1 MNASITL
8 AGMVEKCH
16 VVSAATTCAEVD
28 EAFSG
33 NLDGPSVIVRD
44 VDGRIGL
51 LGKSSFLSKMAGRY
65 GYGRSLWGKRPVGA
79 VTTWGVP
86 LVRLTTTI
94 TQAAALIVDSA
105 EGYRD
110 LPVVDDDGE
119 PLGIVRPVRVMRAL
133 ADHTAHQAATDQLT
147 GVASRA
153 RFIDE
158 LATRVAMLDDAQ
170 GVVVVAFL
178 DLDRLKPVNDLFGH
192 TLGDALLRSV
202 AKRLVAAAGPHDVVG
217 RLGGDEFAVVT
228 WLPSAPDLEVENE
241 AMAFGERLRSAI
253 ARRDKQLPLKA
264 ASHAS
269 VGVAFT
275 ASTLGDVEPLLISA
289 DEAMYAAKVAGG
301 DRVRLG
307 GPTAEVGRAVGTD
320 DLLLVY
326 QPVID
331 VRTGDVVAVEA
342 LLRRRGESGLL
353 EFPAERMQQAV
364 RTGST
369 LALDLWVL
377 AEACAAMVRWDAGSV
392 QVPQQLHVNLAPQTV
407 CEPHFAGVLLDTIN
421 ASGLSRDRV
430 CLELSEYA
438 GVDDLLRAT
447 PQFLALTEAGIR
459 LALDDMGATLGAL
472 RLLGGSLPIDCVK
485 VDRSVIEGCG
495 LGLAFDGEMLDLV
508 ARLAERF
515 SISVVA
521 EGVETTHEN
530 DAVRRSGIHHIQ
542 GFLHARPLAEADLMR
557 FLGRD
562 ASSRG
567 EASRELS
574 TFGGAGVASG
584 LA

>member
-1 MNASITL
+1 
-8 AGMVEKCH
+8 
-16 VVSAATTCAEVD
+16 
-28 EAFSG
+28 
-33 NLDGPSVIVRD
+33 
-44 VDGRIGL
+44 
-51 LGKSSFLSKMAGRY
+51 
-65 GYGRSLWGKRPVGA
+65 
-79 VTTWGVP
+79 
-86 LVRLTTTI
+86 
-94 TQAAALIVDSA
+94 VDSI

-110 LPVVDDDGE
+110 LPVVDDEGE

-153 RFIDE
+153 RFIEE
-158 LATRVAMLDDAQ
+158 LSVRVERLDSGP
-170 GVVVVAFL
+170 GVVIVAFV

-202 AKRLVAAAGPHDVVG
+202 AKRLAAAVGPDDVVG

-228 WLPSAPDLEVENE
+228 SVGSAPNLEIEE
-241 AMAFGERLRSAI
+241 FALALGERLRSAV
-253 ARRDKQLPLKA
+253 ARRDRQLPKKA

-275 ASTLGDVEPLLISA
+275 SSPLVDVEPLLVSA

-307 GPTAEVGRAVGTD
+307 GRAAEVGRAVRTD
-320 DLLLVY
+320 DLMLMY

-331 VRTGDVVAVEA
+331 VRTGEVTAVEA
-342 LLRRRGESGLL
+342 LLRNRGESGLL

-369 LALDLWVL
+369 LALDAWVL
-377 AEACAAMVRWDAGSV
+377 SQACADMARWDASSV
-392 QVPQQLHVNLAPQTV
+392 RLPRRLHVNLAPQTV
-407 CEPHFAGVLLDTIN
+407 CEPHFATALLAAIDATGF
-421 ASGLSRDRV
+421 ATERV
-430 CLELSEYA
+430 CLELSECA
-438 GVDDLLRAT
+438 GVDDLLRAV
-447 PQFLALTEAGIR
+447 PQFLALTEAGAR

-508 ARLAERF
+508 ARLADRF
-515 SISVVA
+515 AIEVVA
-521 EGVETTHEN
+521 EGVETAHED

-542 GFLHARPLAEADLMR
+542 GFLHSKPLVEADLLL
-557 FLGRD
+557 FLDCEEGSRVIPRSALSSVD
-562 ASSRG
+562 APHC
-567 EASRELS
+567 EASVS
-574 TFGGAGVASG
+574 
-584 LA
+584 